1 VKFSRGDK
9 VSTGDGH
16 KGKVVMT
23 DSARNLIAV
32 KITEPGTVGRNKGD
46 TVNYRE
52 SELRK
57 N

>member
-1 VKFSRGDK
+1 MKFSKGDK
-9 VSTGDGH
+9 VTTGDGH
-16 KGKVVMT
+16 QAKVLAT
-23 DSARNLIAV
+23 DSARNLVAV

-46 TVNYRE
+46 EVNYRE